1 MFGSLLTSN
10 FPFSANRWISALER
24 YYDKIVALE
33 GQGDNNNYN
42 GYHFQQPPAPNG
54 LGIGNKNML
63 KLAQR
68 MMKHYAR
75 NVMNNKDDPR
85 MVLPATSGDIYVRRG
100 NNILDATGLSLGVA
114 LTIST
119 SLYLPVPHDRLFNF
133 LRSGSNRNL
142 WDILSI
148 DSNIRDDVNIY
159 SSRDPANS
167 ISLLIVE
174 SPARDKNVVEATKIY
189 LQESYTDSVAMYV
202 VYAPVDMDSVCY
214 LLDNG
219 KDGVDHVKI
228 MPSGFAILP
237 DVAVVIDGTSSGSH
251 YLQPTQQEN
260 VVPSGG
266 SILTISF
273 QILDEKISSVD
284 YLPPE
289 SVLIVRGL
297 VCKTISLIKDALLK

>member
-142 WDILSI
+142 
-148 DSNIRDDVNIY
+148 
-159 SSRDPANS
+159 
-167 ISLLIVE
+167 